1 MKRFEVRTTGKVFS
15 SWTDQYCLFRRAR
28 EVQGRS
34 FRLAVAGE
42 AIVAAAAFVLALWG
56 RQSPAQLLFFFGG
69 SLLITWHAVSYTH
82 LDVYKRQAP
91 HPSGRAGE
99 YP

>member
-42 AIVAAAAFVLALWG
+42 AIVALSLIHISDNFPNSVLSKYCA
-56 RQSPAQLLFFFGG
+56 PKPIPLL
-69 SLLITWHAVSYTH
+69 
-82 LDVYKRQAP
+82 K
-91 HPSGRAGE
+91 
-99 YP
+99 